1 MKTVLIILCLV
12 LISFINAY
20 GQWFYKKYH
29 VRDIDSLS
37 KVQLQESYKDAKS
50 GAGISAGMV
59 GLGGVLLVLSI
70 AVPPDTPADPNFY
83 QQMFSEKDRQNVN
96 IVLSSAIIVGSTF
109 AALTYLGRMARI
121 KVVTKRNFP
130 PAPGKIDVS
139 PAVFPT
145 GSIKSIQP
153 GIKLTYRF

>member
-20 GQWFYKKYH
+20 GQWFYKKYQ

-59 GLGGVLLVLSI
+59 GVGGLLLILSI
-70 AVPPDTPADPNFY
+70 YVEPDTPSDPNFY
-83 QQMFSEKDRQNVN
+83 QQLFSVKDRQNVN
-96 IVLSSAIIVGSTF
+96 IVFSGAFIVGSTF

-121 KVVTKRNFP
+121 KVVTNRNFP
-130 PAPGKIDVS
+130 PLPGKIDVS
-139 PAVFPT
+139 PVVFPT
-145 GSIKSIQP
+145 GSIKSSLP
-153 GIKLTYRF
+153 GIRLTYRF